1 MDSVE
6 PSLRRDR
13 WVFVLVAVVAVVV
26 VAAVT
31 VTALVTPLAD
41 GQPPPAPSPAVQQNA
56 VATTR
61 DAVLATAEHAA
72 LELTTVD
79 YRIPDEI
86 ETRQKAV
93 AAESLQLRI
102 ADDFP
107 KYADEAKQRQTVVTP
122 TVAAS
127 ALSALDSAQGT
138 ATALVYLAATVSQ
151 NGGAAYDKRVAVTLE
166 LRRTGEGWKVAD
178 IRMPYQG

>member
-6 PSLRRDR
+6 PSPRRDR
-13 WVFVLVAVVAVVV
+13 WVFVLVAVMAVVV

-31 VTALVTPLAD
+31 VAALITPLAD
-41 GQPPPAPSPAVQQNA
+41 RQPPPAPSPAVQQNA
-56 VATTR
+56 VAATR

-93 AAESLQLRI
+93 ASESLQLKI
-102 ADDFP
+102 A
-107 KYADEAKQRQTVVTP
+107 KERATSADIVKQQQTVVTP
-122 TVAAS
+122 TVTAS
-127 ALSALDSAQGT
+127 ALSVLDSGQGT

-151 NGGAAYDKRVAVTLE
+151 NGGAPQDKRVAVTLE
-166 LRRTGEGWKVAD
+166 LRRTGEGWKAAD
-178 IRMPYQG
+178 IRMLHQG